1 MSSNKTRSGY
11 NTTSGGFISTSGPI
25 NRLTPVKREEK
36 KVYCP
41 DCGTGLIRLGITSM
55 FKKFDSDERIIT
67 DYRTPQMKKFL
78 STENG
83 KSWSREGTAY
93 LMTCPK
99 CEWIFVEYGMVGRY
113 FDIIGRLDRDIVAT
127 ILASKLSPE

>member
-1 MSSNKTRSGY
+1 MSSNKTRPSYITASSGF
-11 NTTSGGFISTSGPI
+11 TPLSRPI
-25 NRLTPVKREEK
+25 NRLTPIKREEK

-41 DCGTGLIRLGITSM
+41 DCGAELIRLGITSM

-83 KSWSREGTAY
+83 KSWSREGTVY

-113 FDIIGRLDRDIVAT
+113 FDIIGKLDRDVVAT